1 MKIWQRLVLSIL
13 LAVIASG
20 SGLIYWA
27 SLEQQRIAA
36 DQAREFADS
45 IHQMTLA
52 GLTGMMIT
60 GTVPLRALFLD
71 QIKAMHQIESLKVIR
86 GDAVVGQFG
95 PGLEGETDADPVERA
110 VLDGRE
116 AYYAVESGSDGVER
130 LRAVIPARAL
140 ENYLGKTCTNCHNVP
155 VGTVLGAVSMEIS
168 LASASES
175 TRRFTRHAVLARTPE
190 ALTIDNPD
198 PIRALS
204 LIHI

>member
-60 GTVPLRALFLD
+60 GTVPLRSLFLD

-95 PGLEGETDADPVERA
+95 PGLEGETDAD
-110 VLDGRE
+110 
-116 AYYAVESGSDGVER
+116 
-130 LRAVIPARAL
+130 AL
-140 ENYLGKTCTNCHNVP
+140 
-155 VGTVLGAVSMEIS
+155 
-168 LASASES
+168 
-175 TRRFTRHAVLARTPE
+175 
-190 ALTIDNPD
+190 
-198 PIRALS
+198 
-204 LIHI
+204 